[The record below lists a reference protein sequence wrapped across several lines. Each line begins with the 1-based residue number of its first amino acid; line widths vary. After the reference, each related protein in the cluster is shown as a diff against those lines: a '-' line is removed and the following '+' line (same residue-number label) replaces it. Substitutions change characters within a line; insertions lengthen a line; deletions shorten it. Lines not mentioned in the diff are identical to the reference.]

1 MGFLLMVSI
10 AETPTYVGLS
20 LSIAYSYQRG
30 EMTVDELF
38 AWLRA
43 SKQEQTQSA
52 DISQGQTM
60 TFLIF
65 LLACGAAASTGM
77 IFQPGPWY
85 ESLNKPRFTP
95 PNWVFPVA
103 WTTIYLL
110 LAWVG
115 YRLTL
120 TPGSE
125 TVLALW
131 AAQIALNTL
140 WTPVFFGAHRIFA
153 GMLIITLLWLVVA
166 AMVVL
171 ALRLD
176 VITGLILFPY
186 LAWLCVAAALNFS
199 ILRNNRE

>member
-1 MGFLLMVSI
+1 MMNVVI
-10 AETPTYVGLS
+10 
-20 LSIAYSYQRG
+20 
-30 EMTVDELF
+30 
-38 AWLRA
+38 
-43 SKQEQTQSA
+43 
-52 DISQGQTM
+52 
-60 TFLIF
+60 FLI
-65 LLACGAAASTGM
+65 ACGAAASSG
-77 IFQPGPWY
+77 IFFKPGAWY
-85 ESLNKPRFTP
+85 ESLVKPGFTP

-120 TPGSE
+120 LPGSE

-140 WTPVFFGAHRIFA
+140 WTPVFFGAHRPFA
-153 GMLIITLLWLVVA
+153 AMIILAILWLVVA
-166 AMVVL
+166 TMVVL

-199 ILRNNRE
+199 ILRNNPR